1 VLNYSN
7 WKTKVSVTRQ
17 IAFTFFIIVTGTTRH
32 CTGNHCLSNYIKETK
47 TQSQMNK
54 IIKNNIFTLKNEN
67 LPNVNLVLSVC
78 QLIVYLT
85 IPIK

>member
-1 VLNYSN
+1 
-7 WKTKVSVTRQ
+7 
-17 IAFTFFIIVTGTTRH
+17 
-32 CTGNHCLSNYIKETK
+32 
-47 TQSQMNK
+47 MNK

-67 LPNVNLVLSVC
+67 FPNVNLILSVC

>member
-1 VLNYSN
+1 
-7 WKTKVSVTRQ
+7 
-17 IAFTFFIIVTGTTRH
+17 
-32 CTGNHCLSNYIKETK
+32 
-47 TQSQMNK
+47 MNK

-67 LPNVNLVLSVC
+67 FPNVNVMVLFIR